1 MEFATMVLVL
11 GIFSFVSVLYKNSLQ
26 NTKQLSE
33 VIELLRTIANKP

>member
-11 GIFSFVSVLYKNSLQ
+11 GIFLFVSVLYKNSLQ